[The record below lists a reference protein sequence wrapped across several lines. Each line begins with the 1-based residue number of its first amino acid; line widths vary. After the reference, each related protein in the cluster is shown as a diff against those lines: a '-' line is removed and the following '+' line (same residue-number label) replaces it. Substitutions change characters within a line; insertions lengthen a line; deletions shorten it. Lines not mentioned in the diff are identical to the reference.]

1 MNYNVDENLF
11 SYKPIW
17 DGLSSSQHRAMIIV
31 LNQIVH
37 WSRQKGMC
45 ELREGK
51 IERLYKIPRKDIVT
65 SRKKLLSLKLIK
77 CIKEYDNA
85 TQQPAVYSCTTGL
98 WQITKKAVVN
108 NTKAVV
114 SGTMDNNYNN
124 NYRDEGVFSDT
135 SSDDKSDLDT
145 FLSKLAL

>member
-1 MNYNVDENLF
+1 MNFNIDEKLF
-11 SYKPIW
+11 GYKNIW
-17 DGLSSSQHRAMIIV
+17 DGLSASEHRAMTIV

-37 WSRQKGMC
+37 WSRQKGVC

-65 SRKKLLSLKLIK
+65 SRNKLLALKLIK
-77 CIKEYDNA
+77 CIKEYDCT

-108 NTKAVV
+108 NTKAIV

-135 SSDDKSDLDT
+135 SSEDTTDLNT
-145 FLSKLAL
+145 FLSGLAL